1 MAGDLALVQAETLRH
16 KVEHALRQ
24 AIMSGSL
31 APGDRLVERE
41 LCESM
46 GVSRTSVREA
56 IRALEAEKLVSSIPH
71 KGPTV
76 AIISRAEAVELYAL
90 RGLLEGHAAAEFARI
105 ASPAAITLFGVKAKA
120 LRARAIAADQ
130 MGVLQAKSELYDVL
144 LSNCGNGLIKD
155 ILTGLHSR
163 VNMLRAT
170 SLMHPDR
177 LMPSLR
183 EIDKLYAAL
192 KARDAIAAE
201 AAAKLHVAN
210 ACEIALVML
219 DERNAAFANV
229 VSAAVRE
236 YRCEK

>member
-1 MAGDLALVQAETLRH
+1 MTIMAADLALVQPETLRH

-24 AIMSGSL
+24 AIMSGTL
-31 APGDRLVERE
+31 VPGERLVERT

-46 GVSRTSVREA
+46 GVSRTSIREA
-56 IRALEAEKLVSSIPH
+56 IRALEAEKLVSSVPH

-76 AIISRAEAVELYAL
+76 SIISRAEAVELYAL

-105 ASPAAITLFGVKAKA
+105 ASPEAIALFGVKAKA
-120 LRARAIAADQ
+120 LRARAVAADQ

-144 LSNCGNGLIKD
+144 LSHCGNALIKD

-183 EIDKLYAAL
+183 EIDKLYTAL
-192 KARDAIAAE
+192 KARDAVAAE
-201 AAAKLHVAN
+201 AAAKLHVTN
-210 ACEIALVML
+210 ACKIALAML
-219 DERNAAFANV
+219 DERNAALAEA
-229 VSAAVRE
+229 S
-236 YRCEK
+236 

>member
-1 MAGDLALVQAETLRH
+1 
-16 KVEHALRQ
+16 
-24 AIMSGSL
+24 
-31 APGDRLVERE
+31 
-41 LCESM
+41 M
-46 GVSRTSVREA
+46 GVSRTSIREA
-56 IRALEAEKLVSSIPH
+56 IRALEAEKLVSSVPH

-76 AIISRAEAVELYAL
+76 SIISRAEAVELYAL

-105 ASPAAITLFGVKAKA
+105 ASPEAIALFGVKAKA
-120 LRARAIAADQ
+120 LRARAVAADQ

-144 LSNCGNGLIKD
+144 LSHCGNALIKD

-183 EIDKLYAAL
+183 EIDKLYTAL
-192 KARDAIAAE
+192 KARDAVAAE

-210 ACEIALVML
+210 ACKIALVML
-219 DERNAAFANV
+219 DERNAALADV
-229 VSAAVRE
+229 MSG
-236 YRCEK
+236 